1 MFEKFSVP
9 SMYVAIQSVL
19 SQFAYGHLTGIVLNS
34 GDNATHTVP
43 IYEGHALPQA
53 ISWLGLG
60 GRDITDYFTR
70 ILSECGYVFH
80 GTIREHATRHMKE
93 TITYVALDFE
103 KEIEKAKD
111 RSSVEKAFELPSGK
125 VLNIGAERFHCPEVL
140 FQP

>member
-19 SQFAYGHLTGIVLNS
+19 SQFAYGRLT
-34 GDNATHTVP
+34 
-43 IYEGHALPQA
+43 
-53 ISWLGLG
+53 GLG

-70 ILSECGYVFH
+70 ILSEGGYVFH

-93 TITYVALDFE
+93 TISYVALDFE
-103 KEIEKAKD
+103 KEIEKAKN
-111 RSSVEKAFELPSGK
+111 RSSVEKAFVLPSGK